1 MVHGLSGRTVSW
13 GCSLLTGVAA
23 LLLLSIG
30 LQDSPSDPF
39 RRGQVLLE
47 AGDTEAA
54 LNLWLGV
61 RDSLSAAGAE
71 DPRIATAFV
80 GTVAADPLLERYEEV
95 AASVFYWGF
104 STSGAR
110 QEVRN
115 EILAEG
121 LRTFALTDSL
131 EADRWAQIG
140 RDHPAA
146 LARAIKQFWIEN
158 DPTPSTIANERLI
171 EHWNRL
177 TYARKNFVYNRSSP
191 YETDDRGVFYVK
203 YGEPDRILRGHLGVN
218 GNDRRLMGLPL
229 EYIMLF
235 DRQPQYEIWRYATL
249 DDGDF
254 TYFLFG
260 NTDGTGPFRAVTGL
274 HEIIPRNARTSPR
287 ARHRGVR
294 AQYYLELFYYGD
306 LARMGGPYGQRFT
319 RLSNLWTQSRAP
331 RDGTLEAMS
340 QQHINED
347 RIQAMNP
354 RPPSWSEIG
363 DAPQSALSAQV
374 ARVLEGPDPRLLV
387 VAVSSPRW
395 MPTVEGNAVVNGLTL
410 DGYEARH
417 TAVVRDRGLREI
429 TRAGML
435 PVDGQDHMT
444 LTALNHVA
452 EIDHVTVSVRHEIDY
467 RTGEGAVTVYPGR
480 THFDIAPPLARP
492 EFGFEVSDLLV
503 GLAPRPEFP
512 LEGSPAPLLP
522 ATRFWKED
530 LMRVYFELYR
540 PLSAPPANGAT
551 FDVHLRIRS
560 DPDQGGVPDGRG
572 EATVRVSLESRGS
585 TTQHVF
591 DLDLRNEAPGDLQV
605 ILEITDPAT
614 GVTQTRVTPVHLL
627 RG

>member
-1 MVHGLSGRTVSW
+1 MGL
-13 GCSLLTGVAA
+13 AA

-30 LQDSPSDPF
+30 LQDLPSDPF
-39 RRGQVLLE
+39 RRGQALLE
-47 AGDTEAA
+47 AGNPEAA

-61 RDSLSAAGAE
+61 RDSLSAVGAE

-80 GTVAADPLLERYEEV
+80 GTVAADPQLGRYEEA

-104 STSGAR
+104 STRDYR

-131 EADRWAQIG
+131 ETDRWAKIG

-158 DPTPSTIANERLI
+158 DPTPSTVANERLM
-171 EHWNRL
+171 EHWTRL
-177 TYARKNFVYNRSSP
+177 TYARQHFVYNRSSP

-203 YGEPDRILRGHLGVN
+203 YGEPDRILKGHLGVN
-218 GNDRRLMGLPL
+218 GSDRRLMGLPL

-235 DRQPQYEIWRYATL
+235 DRQPQYEIWRYAVL

-294 AQYYLELFYYGD
+294 AHYYLELFYYGD
-306 LARMGGPYGQRFT
+306 LARMGGPFGQRFT
-319 RLSNLWTQSRAP
+319 QLSNLWTQSRAP
-331 RDGTLEAMS
+331 RDATLEAMS
-340 QQHINED
+340 QRHISED
-347 RIQAMNP
+347 RIQATSP

-363 DAPQSALSAQV
+363 NAPQSALSAQV
-374 ARVLEGPDPRLLV
+374 ARVLEGPEPRLLV
-387 VAVSSPRW
+387 LAVSSPRW
-395 MPTVEGNAVVNGLTL
+395 VPNVEEDAVADGMTL
-410 DGYEARH
+410 DGYTARH
-417 TAVVRDRGLREI
+417 TAIVRDRRLREI
-429 TRAGML
+429 ARAGML

-444 LTALNHVA
+444 LTELHHVA
-452 EIDHVTVSVRHEIDY
+452 DVDHITVAVRHDIDY
-467 RTGEGAVTVYPGR
+467 QAGESAFAVYPGR
-480 THFDIAPPLARP
+480 SHFDIAPPLVRP
-492 EFGFEVSDLLV
+492 ELGFEVSDLLV

-512 LEGSPAPLLP
+512 LEGGPVPLLP
-522 ATRFWKED
+522 ATRLWKED
-530 LMRVYFELYR
+530 LLRVYFELYR
-540 PLSAPPANGAT
+540 PLSTPPANAAM
-551 FDVHLRIRS
+551 FDVRLRFRRT
-560 DPDQGGVPDGRG
+560 DQGDVPDSRR
-572 EATVRVSLESRGS
+572 EATVTVSIESRGYA
-585 TTQHVF
+585 TQHFF

-605 ILEITDPAT
+605 VLEISNPAT
-614 GVTQTRVTPVHLL
+614 GVTRTRVTPVHLL
-627 RG
+627 PG